1 MDEFND
7 KMALLQAEGY
17 DEKKLLNAK
26 KESNKLKDLT
36 FLKGQTPPGPFST
49 VQEVDHYL
57 NLSIEEKA
65 KNHRFYVEVRYAR
78 VTSTTMKETAKVFQ
92 LKRSGKNLTT
102 IEYAEN
108 LKKHFDDSESV
119 STLTL
124 DDLNSVLTTIAQKNN
139 EVEEP
144 VLEVQIEQSTTIEN
158 TSIGTP
164 EQIQPDK
171 LLIEIDDPIAA
182 VWLAD
187 DSNVYEWHLGF
198 VSQVSKDSIEV
209 RYFIKASKDCTRWNA
224 PEDESVHT
232 TNLNQIL
239 CKLNDIGYLNGNVIR
254 CTIAKEQLRNI
265 RAKFEYFLS
274 KNNFS

>member
-1 MDEFND
+1 MKSTIDLIEKSPPRSFSEFTKSANEIKKLMDEFND

-65 KNHRFYVEVRYAR
+65 KNHRFYVEVRYAM

-119 STLTL
+119 STLIL
-124 DDLNSVLTTIAQKNN
+124 GDLNSVLTTIAQK
-139 EVEEP
+139 
-144 VLEVQIEQSTTIEN
+144 TM
-158 TSIGTP
+158 
-164 EQIQPDK
+164 K
-171 LLIEIDDPIAA
+171 
-182 VWLAD
+182 
-187 DSNVYEWHLGF
+187 
-198 VSQVSKDSIEV
+198 
-209 RYFIKASKDCTRWNA
+209 
-224 PEDESVHT
+224 
-232 TNLNQIL
+232 
-239 CKLNDIGYLNGNVIR
+239 
-254 CTIAKEQLRNI
+254 
-265 RAKFEYFLS
+265 
-274 KNNFS
+274 